1 MRDYIKSI
9 VNKKLSVDDNLNLI
23 REYIQAYFLY
33 VIYRKKY
40 YQDIVFT
47 GGTALRFVYRIKRFS
62 EDIDFSLSA
71 RVTRIDFN
79 LMMRDIAREFKQ
91 AGYAVEIKAK
101 TCLTVNSAFLKFSGI
116 MFETGLSR
124 LKDEKFLIKV
134 EIDSHPPA
142 GGIEAHTMVSTPFMF
157 YMLHYDLKSLFAG
170 KVHALLCREYT
181 KGRDWYDLMW
191 YLSKFKDIEPNY
203 IMLNNAMAQTSKN
216 PTLINQ
222 GNWKVEIK
230 RVLRTL
236 DWVKVRNDVKRFLED
251 PVELELLTPETL
263 INLIDSELINIRPHP
278 KNSPK

>member
-1 MRDYIKSI
+1 
-9 VNKKLSVDDNLNLI
+9 VDDNLNLV

-40 YQDIVFT
+40 YQDMVFT
-47 GGTALRFVYRIKRFS
+47 GGTALRFVYRIRRFS

-71 RVTRIDFN
+71 RVKQIDFN
-79 LMMRDIAREFKQ
+79 LMMHDIAQEFNQ
-91 AGYAVEIKAK
+91 AGYIVEIKAK
-101 TCLTVNSAFLKFSGI
+101 AHLTVNSALLKFPGI
-116 MFETGLSR
+116 MFETGLSP

-142 GGIEAHTMVSTPFMF
+142 GGIEAHTMVSAPFMF

-170 KVHALLCREYT
+170 KVHALLCRQYT

-216 PTLINQ
+216 PTLIDQ
-222 GNWKVEIK
+222 GNWKAEIK
-230 RVLRTL
+230 RVLEAL
-236 DWVKVRNDVKRFLED
+236 DWAKVKNDVKRFLED
-251 PVELELLTPETL
+251 PVELELLTPET
-263 INLIDSELINIRPHP
+263 ITNLLAKED
-278 KNSPK
+278 

>member
-9 VNKKLSVDDNLNLI
+9 VDKKLSVDDNLNLI

-71 RVTRIDFN
+71 RVTQIDFN
-79 LMMRDIAREFKQ
+79 LMMSDIAREFKQ

-101 TCLTVNSAFLKFSGI
+101 TRLTVNSAFLKFSGI
-116 MFETGLSR
+116 MFETGLSP

-157 YMLHYDLKSLFAG
+157 YLLHYDLKSLFAG

-203 IMLNNAMAQTSKN
+203 IMLNNAMAQTSQN

-222 GNWKVEIK
+222 GNWKTEIK

-251 PVELELLTPETL
+251 PAELELLTPETL
-263 INLIDSELINIRPHP
+263 INLVDSGLINIRSHS
-278 KNSPK
+278 KKGSK

>member
-9 VNKKLSVDDNLNLI
+9 VDKKLSVDDNLNLI

-71 RVTRIDFN
+71 RVTQIDFN
-79 LMMRDIAREFKQ
+79 LMMSDIAREFKQ

-101 TCLTVNSAFLKFSGI
+101 TRLTVNSAFLKFSGI
-116 MFETGLSR
+116 MFETGLSP

-157 YMLHYDLKSLFAG
+157 YLLHYDLKSLFAG

-203 IMLNNAMAQTSKN
+203 IMLNNAMAQTSQN

-222 GNWKVEIK
+222 GNWKTEIK

-251 PVELELLTPETL
+251 PAELELLTPETL
-263 INLIDSELINIRPHP
+263 INLIDSELINIRPHS
-278 KNSPK
+278 KKGSK

>member
-9 VNKKLSVDDNLNLI
+9 VNKKLSVDNNLNRI

-40 YQDIVFT
+40 YQDMVFT
-47 GGTALRFVYRIKRFS
+47 GGTALRFVYQIRRFS

-71 RVTRIDFN
+71 KAKQIDFN
-79 LMMRDIAREFKQ
+79 AMMHSIAQEFNQ
-91 AGYAVEIKAK
+91 AGYAIEIKTK
-101 TCLTVNSAFLKFSGI
+101 THLAVNSALLKFSGI
-116 MFETGLSR
+116 MFETGISP

-191 YLSKFKDIEPNY
+191 YLSKFKGIEPNY
-203 IMLNNAMAQTSKN
+203 IMLNNAMAQTSKD
-216 PTLINQ
+216 PVMINQ
-222 GNWKVEIK
+222 ENWKTEIK
-230 RVLRTL
+230 KVVGTL
-236 DWVKVRNDVKRFLED
+236 DWKKVRSDVERFLED
-251 PVELELLTPETL
+251 PDDIKLLAPETFIKLLDLELTT
-263 INLIDSELINIRPHP
+263 
-278 KNSPK
+278 

>member
-9 VNKKLSVDDNLNLI
+9 VNKKLSVDNNLNLI

-40 YQDIVFT
+40 YQDMVFT
-47 GGTALRFVYRIKRFS
+47 GGTALRFVYQIRRFS

-71 RVTRIDFN
+71 RVKQIDFN
-79 LMMRDIAREFKQ
+79 AMMHGIAQEFNQ
-91 AGYAVEIKAK
+91 AGYTVEIKTTAH
-101 TCLTVNSAFLKFSGI
+101 LTVNSALLKFPGI
-116 MFETGLSR
+116 IFEAGLSP

-191 YLSKFKDIEPNY
+191 YLSKFKGIEPNF

-216 PTLINQ
+216 PTLLNQ
-222 GNWKVEIK
+222 ENWKTEIK
-230 RVLRTL
+230 KVVKTL
-236 DWVKVRNDVKRFLED
+236 DWAKVRNDVARFLED
-251 PVELELLTPETL
+251 SGDIKLLTPETF
-263 INLIDSELINIRPHP
+263 IRLLDL
-278 KNSPK
+278 

>member
-9 VNKKLSVDDNLNLI
+9 VDKKLSVDDNLNLI

-47 GGTALRFVYRIKRFS
+47 GGTALRFVYRIRRFS
-62 EDIDFSLSA
+62 EDIDFSLSV
-71 RVTRIDFN
+71 RVKQIDFN
-79 LMMRDIAREFKQ
+79 VMMSDIAREFKQ

-101 TCLTVNSAFLKFSGI
+101 TRLTVNSAFLKFSGI
-116 MFETGLSR
+116 MFETGLSP

-157 YMLHYDLKSLFAG
+157 YLLHYDLKSLFAG

-203 IMLNNAMAQTSKN
+203 IMLNNAMAQTSRN

-222 GNWKVEIK
+222 GNWKMEIK

-251 PVELELLTPETL
+251 PAELELLTPETL